1 MAKKKTDIVEYN
13 HQLPVPE
20 LPASMVHLAPYFTKE
35 DKIAYSRLPAEEQ
48 KKLEQLKPAQWEFL
62 MREMKENKYR
72 FFSCTVIH
80 WVLKRMKEEYPD
92 LLDKAIYKLRQD
104 IITGYYFATGKE
116 PDEKDKADEKA
127 RCLMYCQVVFK
138 CIAYSVPYAA
148 ITSIIPG
155 DSEDKANDFDCL
167 IYIAAI
173 NPLVVHDLNEFMDEY
188 AFLSAASFALYLQPR
203 MAPDTFK
210 MCKLS
215 PSDSPLL
222 AVEIVAV
229 FHHVYRNLG
238 NSINLN
244 WWRAIYR
251 VLHERGY
258 LIASSPEAFINYMVK
273 YKKEMQLMAEYF
285 ELADKSLM
293 SPDKWVLND
302 KGSPAVDKSPFK
314 ASGNGSCPYYQLTP
328 WKQWQTDYNERKPAT
343 RSNSAAKA
351 SLVKDFGDDDKLLDS
366 MLCVAEN
373 LDKIL
378 HFFYPEEEGDMKP
391 D

>member
-1 MAKKKTDIVEYN
+1 MAKKKADIVEYN
-13 HQLPVPE
+13 LQLPVPE
-20 LPASMVHLAPYFTKE
+20 LPASMEHLAPYFTKE

-62 MREMKENKYR
+62 MRETEEIIYGY
-72 FFSCTVIH
+72 FSCTVIH
-80 WVLKRMKEEYPD
+80 WMLKRMNEEYPD
-92 LLDKAIYKLRQD
+92 LLDKLTYKLRQD
-104 IITGYYFATGKE
+104 FISGYYFAAGKE
-116 PDEKDKADEKA
+116 LADKEVVDDIV
-127 RCLMYCQVVFK
+127 RCVMYIQGFFQY
-138 CIAYSVPYAA
+138 IAPTLPYTA

-155 DSEDKANDFDCL
+155 DSEDEADDFAFL
-167 IYIAAI
+167 IYPVAVS
-173 NPLVVHDLNEFMDEY
+173 PLGVHDFNEYLDEY

-203 MAPDTFK
+203 MPPASFK
-210 MCKLS
+210 MCKLFL
-215 PSDSPLL
+215 SDSPLL

-314 ASGNGSCPYYQLTP
+314 ASGTGSCPYYQLTP

-366 MLCVAEN
+366 MLCVADN

-378 HFFYPEEEGDMKP
+378 HFFYPEEDDDMKP